1 MLESVSPFFFALLCG
16 LFAAAGTSLG
26 GAVVFFVKDPT
37 ENFVSNA
44 NAAASGIMMFLC
56 ILDLVPDAVKEAG
69 TVPASLAFLVGMV
82 CFTFVHF
89 YMHNSEYFKSD
100 SLTSLSVVKQS
111 KAKLLI
117 SAIVTT
123 IVVASHNLPEG
134 LAVLLAWSGSVERC
148 TYFACF
154 ANVLFSPR

>member
-56 ILDLVPDAVKEAG
+56 ILDLVPDAKQARNRLKGRRILVWSRWSNCVPHDDGTPVLRLVKLREVLARHD
-69 TVPASLAFLVGMV
+69 VP
-82 CFTFVHF
+82 
-89 YMHNSEYFKSD
+89 
-100 SLTSLSVVKQS
+100 
-111 KAKLLI
+111 LL
-117 SAIVTT
+117 
-123 IVVASHNLPEG
+123 
-134 LAVLLAWSGSVERC
+134 
-148 TYFACF
+148 
-154 ANVLFSPR
+154 